1 MKSLHIPDSPLF
13 IRFIEMGDRWSHEFG
28 LNEGERQIIFMKSVE
43 GGSEDRWPP
52 SPPIQEVELHELS
65 EGRNAIL
72 AVGKAGVGHWS
83 MSCSIEKSESM
94 KDRSSI
100 FVDNACLLPSSL
112 SDDGAELRS
121 TYHVSA
127 EVEVLGQSENSLQW
141 LVQGKQIILLE
152 LVENSNFKT
161 ERADEGSQWVVC
173 PQEVRFEKRKSN
185 RWGFRL
191 FSAALN

>member
-1 MKSLHIPDSPLF
+1 MKSLYLPDAPLF

-28 LNEGERQIIFMKSVE
+28 LNEGDREIIFMKSIE
-43 GGSEDRWPP
+43 GGGEDRWPP

-65 EGRNAIL
+65 EGKNAIL
-72 AVGKAGVGHWS
+72 AVGRAGVGHWS

-121 TYHVSA
+121 TYRVSA
-127 EVEVLGQSENSLQW
+127 EVEVLGQSESRLQL
-141 LVQGKQIILLE
+141 LVQGMQVAVLE
-152 LVENSNFKT
+152 RVENSSFKT
-161 ERADEGSQWVVC
+161 ERVDEGSQCLVF
-173 PQEVRFEKRKSN
+173 PKEVRFEKRKSN